1 MTRRRVA
8 VPLALFVLV
17 AVASLTA
24 PGTRVRTNIGAY
36 LTKHVGAPVSAAPPV
51 PFDPTN
57 LPAAR
62 LAVAGD
68 VGTGG
73 AAELA
78 TADAVAR
85 AGSARPFDALVLLGD
100 NVYPSGDPARLKAT
114 VFDPFGPVLGQGS
127 RLLPVLG
134 NHDVEAQVAVLGMPG
149 RWYAQ
154 PVGPVLF
161 IGLDSN
167 RPDDPAQ
174 RAWLEATLAGA
185 SQPWKVVALH
195 HPPYSAGWHGSS
207 RNVRDAFGP
216 LFERYGVQLVFAGHD
231 HDYQRSTPIRGVT
244 YVVSGGAA
252 KLRTTDRADYT
263 AVSWSTYHFVDLA
276 AWPDRLLLRAVGQD
290 GQVFDSATIAIGS
303 P

>member
-1 MTRRRVA
+1 MTRRGVA
-8 VPLALFVLV
+8 APLAVAAVL
-17 AVASLTA
+17 ALASVTA
-24 PGTRVRTNIGAY
+24 PGTRVRTNVGAY
-36 LTKHVGAPVSAAPPV
+36 LTKHVGAPPSAALAV
-51 PFDPTN
+51 PFDRAN
-57 LPAAR
+57 LPTAR

-85 AGSARPFDALVLLGD
+85 AGSERPFDALVLLGD
-100 NVYPSGDPARLKAT
+100 NVYPSGDPYRLNAT

-134 NHDVEAQVAVLGMPG
+134 NHDVEAQVAALGMPG

-154 PVGPVLF
+154 SVGPVLF
-161 IGLDSN
+161 IGLDST
-167 RPDDPAQ
+167 RASDPAQ
-174 RAWLEATLAGA
+174 RAWLETTLAGA

-207 RNVRDAFGP
+207 RNVRDSFGS
-216 LFERYGVQLVFAGHD
+216 LFERYGVQLVLAGHD

-252 KLRTTDRADYT
+252 KLRTTARADYT
-263 AVSWSTYHFVDLA
+263 AVSWSTYHFVDVA
-276 AWPDRLLLRAVGQD
+276 AWPDHLLLRAVGQD
-290 GQVFDSATIAIGS
+290 GRVFDTVTIARPS